1 MFSVHEDTVEELLQ
15 NLMEHSTGTLY
26 ISDDS
31 DDESELHL
39 KGKENIPPERLAEL
53 LAAAPVERAGAKR
66 VATTERAT
74 PQRRGA
80 RREALRE
87 ILEDDR

>member
-66 VATTERAT
+66 TEKAT